1 MQTTKSP
8 LDSTPLS
15 RFTGTVFT
23 MLLRMI
29 STVYPTVEIADDRH
43 LTRRVEPSPGPRR

>member
-8 LDSTPLS
+8 LDSTPVS

-23 MLLRMI
+23 TLSRMV
-29 STVYPTVEIADDRH
+29 STVYPTVEE
-43 LTRRVEPSPGPRR
+43 RR

>member
-8 LDSTPLS
+8 LDSAPLS

-23 MLLRMI
+23 MLSRMV
-29 STVYPTVEIADDRH
+29 STVHPTVEE
-43 LTRRVEPSPGPRR
+43 RR